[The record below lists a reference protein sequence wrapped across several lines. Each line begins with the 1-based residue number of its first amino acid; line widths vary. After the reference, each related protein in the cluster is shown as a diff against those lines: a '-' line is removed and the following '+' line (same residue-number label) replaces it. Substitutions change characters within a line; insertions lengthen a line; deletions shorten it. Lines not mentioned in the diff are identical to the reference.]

1 MELFYQGIY
10 PKMVNFED
18 FINSGGVR
26 TQRKNAILASALIN
40 SSEKSEKYV
49 KRQKIDDGSAEHIVS
64 DIYDIIRE
72 LIEAKLALEGYKS
85 YSHEATILFLKK
97 FHEFSES
104 EIIFLDDLRK
114 VRNGIK
120 YYGKE
125 SSTEDAVK
133 TIKFLNSILPKLK
146 KLLAQK

>member
-1 MELFYQGIY
+1 MELFYSGMSH
-10 PKMVNFED
+10 KMANFED
-18 FINSGGVR
+18 FIKSGDVR
-26 TQRKNAILASALIN
+26 VQRKNAILALALIK

-49 KRQKIDDGSAEHIVS
+49 KRQKIDDGSAEHIIA

-97 FHEFSES
+97 FREFTES

-125 SSTEDAVK
+125 SSIEDAVK

-146 KLLAQK
+146 KLLNQK